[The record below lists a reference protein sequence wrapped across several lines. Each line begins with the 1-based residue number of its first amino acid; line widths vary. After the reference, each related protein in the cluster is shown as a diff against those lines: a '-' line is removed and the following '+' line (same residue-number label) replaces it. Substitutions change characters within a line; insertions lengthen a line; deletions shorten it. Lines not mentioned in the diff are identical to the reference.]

1 MSDFWSRRRQAVEAE
16 ERAAREAEAGAA
28 DAEALR
34 AEQAELDDLP
44 DAEILA
50 RLNLPDPDGVV
61 SGDDVSVFLRRIVP
75 QHIRNRALRALWRSN
90 PVLANLDGLNDYD
103 GDFTGDG
110 LNGAPLRTSYE
121 VGRGLAAHVRKLA
134 QADSD
139 EKNQENVPQ
148 DQTEIE
154 LADDPANVESSTSED
169 GARQDVSAPV
179 EPSRRMRFTFEEDR
193 ET

>member
-16 ERAAREAEAGAA
+16 EQAAREAEAEAA
-28 DAEALR
+28 ETQALE
-34 AEQAELDDLP
+34 AEQAELADLP

-50 RLNLPDPDGVV
+50 RLDLPDPDSVV
-61 SGDDVSVFLRRIVP
+61 SGGDVSTFLRRVVP

-110 LNGAPLRTSYE
+110 LGGAPLRTSYE

-134 QADSD
+134 AAQPDQFD
-139 EKNQENVPQ
+139 QENISQNQAEIDLAEDPPDVELVVP
-148 DQTEIE
+148 
-154 LADDPANVESSTSED
+154 ND
-169 GARQDVSAPV
+169 GADEVAPAPG
-179 EPSRRMRFTFEEDR
+179 EAPRRMRFTFEEDR